1 MKAKLTFIA
10 GLAAGYVVGTRVGRE
25 GYESLKRNARSLWK
39 SAPVQETISTLEDS
53 VRNEAKDLGAKLTD
67 KVSGSAAN
75 GHDGSSAESGTTR
88 AAALLD
94 VDSDPALNTQSGQ
107 DWTDE
112 GGAMRS
118 GPAG

>member
-1 MKAKLTFIA
+1 MKAKLAFIA
-10 GLAAGYVVGTRVGRE
+10 GLGAGYVVGTRVGRE

-39 SAPVQETISTLEDS
+39 SAPVQETVTALEDT
-53 VRNEAKDLGAKLTD
+53 VKTEAVDLGAKLVD
-67 KVSGSAAN
+67 KISSSAATGN
-75 GHDGSSAESGTTR
+75 SGASGT
-88 AAALLD
+88 ASAGVVPD
-94 VDSDPALNTQSGQ
+94 VDSDPALNTQTGQ